1 MISYPHVEDY
11 LEIIAGKKGLAGQPQ
26 PPLSLFGWNFAPII
40 NLARYD
46 NSFLDSVTD
55 TTKSGDA
62 LTDKQADLAVKLVLK
77 YRRQLAAHGI
87 STDTVLDP
95 KFRKPLRIVDRTR
108 AVTLNGESIHIKFPY
123 DTKLIE
129 QIKTISKEGHGST
142 KYNRDLRVWQS
153 GLTEF
158 NVNWICE
165 FARQHNFTVDPIIL
179 NWMERIVEC
188 EKQGYEI
195 CLELDG
201 DRCVIRNANNSLIEY
216 IETQLGGFDLNN
228 VVRLVDW
235 SSILGYTVD
244 PALASAV
251 ATDVGFSGYLLLQ
264 NREYDFKD
272 TPNAVER
279 VINYAR
285 LTNRWPIVA
294 FNPTPESNLA
304 EWQKHLAQE
313 EILVLGN
320 KKETTVEVAPHHKLI
335 FTHRAL
341 RQLDNIPILFSHVG
355 MMVGSDKMIMLSRSN
370 KVFYS
375 SMKLN

>member
-1 MISYPHVEDY
+1 MTSYPYVEDY
-11 LEIIAGKKGLAGQPQ
+11 LEIIAGKKAIAGAPN

-55 TTKSGDA
+55 TTKNGEA

-87 STDTVLDP
+87 NTDTVLDP
-95 KFRKPLRIVDRTR
+95 KFRKSLRIVDRTR
-108 AVTLNGESIHIKFPY
+108 SITLVGESIHIKFPY
-123 DTKLIE
+123 DTKLID
-129 QIKTISKEGHGST
+129 QIKTTIKESQGST

-165 FARQHNFTVDPIIL
+165 FGRQHNFIVDPIIL
-179 NWMERIVEC
+179 GWMERIVQC

-201 DRCVIRNANNSLIEY
+201 DRCVIRNAKDSLVEY
-216 IETQLGGFDLNN
+216 IETHLGGFELNN
-228 VVRLVDW
+228 IVRLVDW
-235 SSILGYTVD
+235 ASILGYTVD
-244 PALASAV
+244 PALANAV
-251 ATDVGFSGYLLLQ
+251 AMDIGPSGYLLLE

-272 TPNAVER
+272 APDAVER

-294 FNPTPESNLA
+294 FNPTPENTLN
-304 EWQKHLAQE
+304 EWQRYLE
-313 EILVLGN
+313 PNEILVLGN
-320 KKETTVEVAPHHKLI
+320 KKETMVDLEPHHKLI

-341 RQLDNIPILFSHVG
+341 RQLENIPILFSHVG
-355 MMVGSDKMIMLSRSN
+355 MMIGSDKMIMMSRSN

-375 SMKLN
+375 SMKLK